1 MEDLA
6 KQFVRGRE
14 GLVSEGSGWRVPAS
28 LRALA
33 VRYGRWALAAGDSVG
48 AAAVRLGLSRA
59 TLVRWLAESPD
70 AEPPSAWREVV
81 IRAPEA
87 ERPSA
92 SVLTLVTPEGFRI
105 EGLDG
110 SSVVG
115 LLRALR

>member
-14 GLVSEGSGWRVPAS
+14 ALVSEGSGWRVPAS
-28 LRALA
+28 LRSLA
-33 VRYGRWALAAGDSVG
+33 VGYGRWALAEGDSVG

-70 AEPPSAWREVV
+70 AESLSEWREVV
-81 IRAPEA
+81 IREPELS
-87 ERPSA
+87 PTPGP
-92 SVLTLVTPEGFRI
+92 VLTLVTPEGFRI
-105 EGLDG
+105 EGLD
-110 SSVVG
+110 SPSLVG